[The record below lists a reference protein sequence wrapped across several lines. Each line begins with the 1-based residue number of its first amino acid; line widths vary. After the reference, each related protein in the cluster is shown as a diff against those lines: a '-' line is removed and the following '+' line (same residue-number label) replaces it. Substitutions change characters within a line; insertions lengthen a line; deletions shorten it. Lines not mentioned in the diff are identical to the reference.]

1 MLREVSKIKQQAE
14 GYGFDCSFDGKVHET
29 EGELLRI
36 REKCGLNLLDVN
48 WSFRIGESLTTSDI
62 WLAVVYGKK
71 EVNVRKF
78 HDSLV
83 ATGWT
88 LK

>member
-1 MLREVSKIKQQAE
+1 MFKEVSEIKQQAE
-14 GYGFDCSFDGKVHET
+14 GYGFDCSFDGKAYET
-29 EGELLRI
+29 ERELLRI
-36 REKCGLNLLDVN
+36 REKSGLNFLDVN
-48 WSFRIGESLTTSDI
+48 WSLRIGESLTTNDI

-71 EVNVRKF
+71 ERNVRKF
-78 HDSLV
+78 HDSLL